1 MFPKLDSKQWDSS
14 CPSLVPRLWL
24 VWKVQSAL
32 IPSPSLPCGSTSFLL
47 QKCGEGG
54 NLTWGHLRELLGGVI
69 LSSSASLI
77 STLTQDHSFW
87 LSETQVNITQ
97 SYSFRAIKPVVQ
109 IDLKQVETRK
119 SLYFLLT
126 QRGLRFFELDRCDWD
141 NPECF
146 KYMLEKWKCRKKLF
160 SQGRY
165 FFSFPLVVH
174 IFFTD

>member
-1 MFPKLDSKQWDSS
+1 M
-14 CPSLVPRLWL
+14 
-24 VWKVQSAL
+24 
-32 IPSPSLPCGSTSFLL
+32 GS
-47 QKCGEGG
+47 
-54 NLTWGHLRELLGGVI
+54 GVI

-126 QRGLRFFELDRCDWD
+126 QRGLRFFELDRCD
-141 NPECF
+141 
-146 KYMLEKWKCRKKLF
+146 
-160 SQGRY
+160 
-165 FFSFPLVVH
+165 
-174 IFFTD
+174 